1 MGRRVRTLG
10 LQLRHWQQLSK
21 PALVA
26 LSHLKVDN
34 CAVPDMEQPPQVRYK
49 KIGDALKRS
58 GRKIVLNMCEWGLSK
73 CCSSLR
79 VFVRSLT
86 EASADNPAEWG
97 PWAGATSWRVSGDI
111 KWGQYGN
118 FFQSMQWEIVSAAP
132 PLRLLSEASK
142 KRPRRERPTSSQTWR
157 ARALSM
163 TRTSFRLGSDRV
175 AMPGLAR
182 NICSGH
188 WRRLR

>member
-79 VFVRSLT
+79 VFVPSLK
-86 EASADNPAEWG
+86 AAAADNPAEWG

-111 KWGQYGN
+111 KWGQYL
-118 FFQSMQWEIVSAAP
+118 
-132 PLRLLSEASK
+132 LRQTFLLI
-142 KRPRRERPTSSQTWR
+142 
-157 ARALSM
+157 LSP
-163 TRTSFRLGSDRV
+163 FRLTDFFDGAGTGISSR
-175 AMPGLAR
+175 A
-182 NICSGH
+182 CSG
-188 WRRLR
+188 R